1 MNRGGGWTP
10 PASTGSKAGSS
21 GAGDTDTPATPK
33 RSSTRKYVC
42 PCCGNSVRATKA
54 VNLICGDCMEK
65 MEVAD

>member
-1 MNRGGGWTP
+1 MGGSATTEKEKRHG
-10 PASTGSKAGSS
+10 

-65 MEVAD
+65 MEVAN